1 MENDFLLF
9 NYARWTARVWVRAR
23 ALLHPKNS
31 KTKRREK
38 KEKIQAK
45 KISNKSNHQRTSLSN
60 YNPSQKDSA
69 SIQMDGRAILSRRE
83 WPHPETRK
91 SDESE
96 PWIFKCLVLIFSN
109 KNTNVRKKKIVLIP
123 PPPSSFFGILMSFDT
138 RQSQTS
144 RRLASKFC
152 LPTWDLRIEATLFI
166 LVLFSLDGLTW
177 LYRQ

>member
-45 KISNKSNHQRTSLSN
+45 KISNQTTNGLPYQTITPPRKTR
-60 YNPSQKDSA
+60 A

-123 PPPSSFFGILMSFDT
+123 PPPLHSLGSWCRLT
-138 RQSQTS
+138 HVN
-144 RRLASKFC
+144 RRLQDDWHLNFVFQHETS
-152 LPTWDLRIEATLFI
+152 E
-166 LVLFSLDGLTW
+166 
-177 LYRQ
+177 